1 MSKKISISLVDLQEQ
16 FDDFYA
22 IEHAKEIGA
31 DGVDFALYGHS
42 VKDDSDVYSRG
53 NEAVV
58 EYFGKLRELAD
69 LNGIEISQ
77 VHGRGNGYGLNPE
90 SEANFVRNTE
100 LDCIAARVLG
110 AKYCVIHT
118 PPITYVGDIPA
129 EKFDEI
135 HDRMMDDI
143 LPFAAREGVKIAL
156 ETHGYSLKLEK
167 MEYFGYIDNLI
178 NAANRA
184 KARNKE
190 YSDYV
195 CVCVDTGHTNLI
207 TRHGHG
213 SVGDAIRKL
222 GSLVEVLHMHD
233 NNGIRDQHKMLRTGI
248 IDWDDVFSALDEVGY
263 KGWYNLE
270 NVLTHFGK
278 GLEIDVAA
286 FSVKS
291 LRHMLALR
299 ENQ

>member
-1 MSKKISISLVDLQEQ
+1 MNKKISISLVDLQEQ
-16 FDDFYA
+16 FDDVYA
-22 IEHAKEIGA
+22 IEHAKETGA
-31 DGVDFALYGHS
+31 DGVDFTLFYHS
-42 VKDDSDVYSRG
+42 VANKDDVYAKG
-53 NEAVV
+53 QAAVE
-58 EYFGKLRELAD
+58 EYFLKLKNLAD
-69 LNGIEISQ
+69 SYGIEISQ
-77 VHGRGNGYGLNPE
+77 VHGRANGYGLTEE
-90 SEANFVRNTE
+90 SSALFVRNTE

-129 EKFDEI
+129 EQFDAI
-135 HDRMMDDI
+135 HDRMMDEI
-143 LPFAAREGVKIAL
+143 LPYAAREGVKIAL

-178 NAANRA
+178 NAVSRA
-184 KARNKE
+184 KQRNKE

-222 GSLVEVLHMHD
+222 GSLVEALHMHD

-248 IDWDDVFSALDEVGY
+248 IDWDDVFSALEEVGY

-286 FSVKS
+286 FSVKT
-291 LRHMLALR
+291 LRHALAER
-299 ENQ
+299 ACK